1 MEAARELAREAAI
14 KAAREEEA
22 ANETESSP
30 DVAVGSAAPAETD
43 APSTATED
51 TSGRRSKRKAAAPVD
66 YVALAKKLKEEEAEA
81 AKGAST

>member
-14 KAAREEEA
+14 KAAREEA
-22 ANETESSP
+22 ANETAESSP